1 MSNEQQS
8 AVIILEN
15 LAKFVDIN
23 KQRLAEGK
31 STICKTAEGETVRKY
46 LPCSNTN
53 PDGSYII
60 KCEDCPFS
68 SVEAAEE
75 TIAELENVIIKK
87 QKLKELLLG
96 IKTE

>member
-1 MSNEQQS
+1 MSNEQHS
-8 AVIILEN
+8 AVIILKN
-15 LAKFVDIN
+15 LIKFVDIN
-23 KQRLAEGK
+23 KQRLADGK
-31 STICKTAEGETVRKY
+31 STICKTAEGETIRNY

-53 PDGSYII
+53 PDGSYVI

-75 TIAELENVIIKK
+75 TIAELEVIVKK

-96 IKTE
+96 IKSD